1 MNLPLDGIRVLDL
14 ARARTG
20 PFTTQILADFG
31 AEVIK
36 IEPPKQG
43 EAGRHEPPI
52 IDGTSAY
59 FYSVNRNKKSFT
71 INLKSESGKII
82 FKKLAAQ
89 SDVILD
95 QFRPGVMERLGL
107 GYDELKKDNNRLIYC
122 ALSGFG
128 STGPMKNW
136 AGHDINLQSLSGLL
150 GLTGTQNGRPA
161 ISQVPLAGFAGGTMF
176 AVIAILLALASRE
189 RTGQGQFC
197 DVSMLDS
204 AVSYL
209 TTGIAAWTGWGEELE
224 MGNDTLTGKY
234 AFYNIYETADN
245 RFVSLGA
252 IEKKFWV
259 NFCEKIGVPEYIELQ
274 WDESKQEEII
284 ARIQDIIKSKPL
296 NYWVDLLQNED
307 SCFTPLLTLDEM
319 FSHPQIKDREMV
331 IEAPVKGPKSPLLLA
346 GTPIKL
352 SDTPAKINL
361 TFSGIG
367 EHNKEIL
374 LSLGYSEEEIKKFTE
389 EEII

>member
-14 ARARTG
+14 SRARTG

-36 IEPPKQG
+36 IEPPVQG
-43 EAGRHEPPI
+43 EPGRHEPPVL
-52 IDGTSAY
+52 DGFSAY
-59 FYSVNRNKKSFT
+59 FYSVNRNKKSLT
-71 INLKSESGKII
+71 LNLKSEEGKQI
-82 FKKLAAQ
+82 FKRLAAQ

-95 QFRPGVMERLGL
+95 QFRPGVMEKLGL
-107 GYDELKKDNNRLIYC
+107 SYEELRKENSRLIYC

-128 STGPMKNW
+128 NTGPMKYW

-150 GLTGTQNGRPA
+150 GLTGAKNGKPA

-176 AVIAILLALASRE
+176 AVTAILLALISRE
-189 RTGQGQFC
+189 KTGQGQFC
-197 DVSMLDS
+197 DISMLDS

-209 TTGIAAWTGWGEELE
+209 TTGIAAWTGWGQTLE

-274 WDESKQEEII
+274 WEESKQEEII
-284 ARIQDIIKSKPL
+284 GRIQDIIKSKPL
-296 NYWVDLLQNED
+296 NYWVDLLED
-307 SCFTPLLTLDEM
+307 ENSCFTPLLTLEEM
-319 FSHPQIKDREMV
+319 ASHPQIKDREMI
-331 IEAPVKGPKSPLLLA
+331 IEAPVNGPNGPLLLT

-352 SDTPAKINL
+352 SSTPAEINL

-367 EHNKEIL
+367 EHNREIL
-374 LSLGYSEEEIKKFTE
+374 LSIGYSEKEIEKFVQE
-389 EEII
+389 QII